1 MIRSGNGS
9 SSNHNN
15 YTITARDLLQANA
28 TIIAGVLILL
38 TLTTSFSSSFG
49 RPFYYIDA
57 LVVIGGTTPFIASS
71 ILIVEEYENKGR
83 WFRLA
88 KRITG
93 YGLIFLVV
101 TIVYFLSVSQQ
112 TPVTDDTYVVFP

>member
-1 MIRSGNGS
+1 MMMMVSSG
-9 SSNHNN
+9 SNDYK

-38 TLTTSFSSSFG
+38 TLTASFSNSFG
-49 RPFYYIDA
+49 RPLYYVDA

-83 WFRLA
+83 WFILA
-88 KRITG
+88 KRVTG

-101 TIVYFLSVSQQ
+101 TIVYFLYISQQ
-112 TPVTDDTYVVFP
+112 ISATHHKYVLFP